1 MPSSS
6 SAAVKKQRTHFRLP
20 GPVLDFAKIVYK
32 KYLKQVPTSKL
43 SPTKMSRH
51 LRDTFKTSSPTR
63 ILKKLFELID
73 VEEEAS
79 MSESSE
85 SSRPPKETAAKIDKD
100 KRPSK
105 PKSPAPAPAAAAA
118 APVETK
124 KRTSSS
130 SSSQSKPKK
139 TGRSHKTITTT
150 TSYRRRHTTADDD
163 ITLNAE
169 RSE

>member
-1 MPSSS
+1 MPSS

-32 KYLKQVPTSKL
+32 KYLKQIPTSKL

-73 VEEEAS
+73 VSEDEVSE
-79 MSESSE
+79 SESSE
-85 SSRPPKETAAKIDKD
+85 EPLRPTKD
-100 KRPSK
+100 IEKKK
-105 PKSPAPAPAAAAA
+105 PKAAATTTVSRASSA
-118 APVETK
+118 EK

-130 SSSQSKPKK
+130 SSKSKPKK
-139 TGRSHKTITTT
+139 TERNHKTTK
-150 TSYRRRHTTADDD
+150 SRPYSSSSSSSSRRINNTADDD